1 MPRWLVRAVTTLVIL
16 VVSFVVLDFAG
27 LLVPVAADRTASMAP
42 AIPACDGRALVEGF
56 TYRFRDPHR
65 GEIVAIHAAGE
76 LGGEIV
82 PDSDARD
89 LVLTGR
95 VAGLPGDQVLA
106 RNGSVFV
113 NGVKFDD
120 IQTADF
126 PRVDLA
132 SERYF
137 VVSDNRNASQDS
149 RDFGPVLRDAIFGRV
164 FLVFWPLGDVGP
176 TEGRHAGAPL
186 GKVSCGR

>member
-1 MPRWLVRAVTTLVIL
+1 MPRWLVRTITAVVIVAVSLVIL
-16 VVSFVVLDFAG
+16 DLAG
-27 LLVPVAADRTASMAP
+27 LLVPITSKRTASMAP

-56 TYRFRDPHR
+56 TYLFRDPHR
-65 GEIVAIHAAGE
+65 REIVAIHATGE
-76 LGGEIV
+76 LDGEVV
-82 PDSDARD
+82 PDPDARD

-95 VAGLPGDQVLA
+95 VAGLPGDQVVG

-120 IQTADF
+120 VRTAAF

-132 SERYF
+132 SNRYF
-137 VVSDNRNASQDS
+137 VLGDNRSASQDS

-164 FLVFWPLGDVGP
+164 RLVFWPLGDFGLP
-176 TEGRHAGAPL
+176 ESRRSGAPP
-186 GKVSCGR
+186 GPIDCSS

>member
-1 MPRWLVRAVTTLVIL
+1 M
-16 VVSFVVLDFAG
+16 
-27 LLVPVAADRTASMAP
+27 
-42 AIPACDGRALVEGF
+42 EGF

-76 LGGEIV
+76 RGGDVV
-82 PDSDARD
+82 PDPDARD

-95 VAGLPGDQVLA
+95 VAGLPGDQVVG

-120 IQTADF
+120 VRTAAF

-132 SERYF
+132 SNRYF
-137 VVSDNRNASQDS
+137 VLGDNRSASQDS

-164 FLVFWPLGDVGP
+164 RLVFWPLGDFGP
-176 TEGRHAGAPL
+176 PEGRRPGAPL